1 MIMVT
6 YLGHATKVPNGTR
19 HYDCWLWTRNW
30 WWRGWWRQQQVS
42 YCRVLSVCYVKKIWC
57 DYIPP
62 TEWANCLL
70 LIHIL
75 GGDGSLVMFH
85 PGRLH
90 IQERKSH
97 EIVMIF
103 QILVSNITMVCSR
116 VDLFHYNWDTIQ
128 ALLSRKN
135 SKPADIQQLK
145 TTKNSRQIQLTLKL
159 LTNQL

>member
-1 MIMVT
+1 MIMVA
-6 YLGHATKVPNGTR
+6 YLGHAKKVPNGTR
-19 HYDCWLWTRNW
+19 HDDCWLWTRNW
-30 WWRGWWRQQQVS
+30 WWWWWQQQVS
-42 YCRVLSVCYVKKIWC
+42 YCRVLSVCYIKKIWC
-57 DYIPP
+57 GYIPP
-62 TEWANCLL
+62 TEWANFLL

-103 QILVSNITMVCSR
+103 QILASHITMVCSR

-128 ALLSRKN
+128 ALLSSKN
-135 SKPADIQQLK
+135 SKPADTQQLK
-145 TTKNSRQIQLTLKL
+145 TTENARQIQLTLKL